1 MAELERT
8 LSIVKPDAVAQGVT
22 GAILHRIEAAGL
34 RIVALKM
41 LRLTPE
47 QARGFYAVHK
57 ARPFF
62 ESLVR
67 FMSSGS
73 VVVGVLEGEA
83 AIARYR
89 KLMGA
94 TDPAQA
100 ERGTLR
106 ADFATDVEHN
116 AVHGSDSAATARLE
130 IAYFFSAPEIQG
142 LVEALP

>member
-1 MAELERT
+1 MAGVERT

-34 RIVALKM
+34 RIIALKM
-41 LRLTPE
+41 LRLTPD
-47 QARGFYAVHK
+47 QACGFYAVHK
-57 ARPFF
+57 ERPFF
-62 ESLVR
+62 ASLVG
-67 FMSSGS
+67 FMSSGP
-73 VVVGVLEGEA
+73 VVVGVLEGEG
-83 AIARYR
+83 AISRYR

-100 ERGTLR
+100 EPGTLR
-106 ADFATDVEHN
+106 ADFAEDVERN
-116 AVHGSDSAATARLE
+116 AVHGSDAPATARLE